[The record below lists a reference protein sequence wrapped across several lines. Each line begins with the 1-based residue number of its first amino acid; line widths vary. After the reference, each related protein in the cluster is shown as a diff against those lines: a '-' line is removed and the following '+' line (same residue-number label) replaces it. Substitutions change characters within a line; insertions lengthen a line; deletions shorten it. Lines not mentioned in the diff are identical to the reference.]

1 MLALH
6 FLHKT
11 KQKVDCV
18 FSPWEQHKG
27 RNKEIKQALP
37 GTNYVFQ
44 TRGWDYVLRLTVWD
58 QGCGIKPSVLASFLL
73 L

>member
-11 KQKVDCV
+11 KQKGDCV

-27 RNKEIKQALP
+27 RSKEIEPALP
-37 GTNYVFQ
+37 GTNYALQ
-44 TRGWDYVLRLTVWD
+44 TWGWVYVLRLIVWD